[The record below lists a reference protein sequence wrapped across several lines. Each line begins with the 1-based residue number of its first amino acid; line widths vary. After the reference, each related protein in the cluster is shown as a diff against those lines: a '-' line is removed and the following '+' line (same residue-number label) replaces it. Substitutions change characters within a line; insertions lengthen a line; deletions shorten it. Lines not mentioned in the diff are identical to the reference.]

1 MTGKRL
7 ITIFIPVIFIAVIL
21 LSSAYIFLIT
31 IPTRVMELYGAPASG
46 LGIGTVSR
54 YAWLLYTHQ
63 ADLLE
68 GTDEQP
74 HETLKIKINAGDSAS
89 VISTRLAEV
98 GLIPDKE
105 IFLRYLIY
113 KGYDSILQSGSYSFS
128 KTQSAVE
135 IAAMM
140 IDPTPEDV
148 DFVILP
154 GMRYTEIAAL
164 IPTSGLD
171 FSADELLALF
181 ESGEGLILPPV
192 FQSAEN
198 LEGLIM
204 AGDYVILR
212 SASAVEFLQTLIDQT
227 AAQFTPEVTGAFSQ
241 QGLDVYQAITLASI
255 VEKEAIQAEEKSVI
269 VSVFLNRLRIGMP
282 LQSDPTVQYA
292 LGWDGANQSWWKSP
306 LAADDLAVSS
316 PYNTYIYG
324 GLTPTPI
331 CSVSINSLIAVAF
344 PQQSDYFYFRSA
356 CDGSGYHVFAQSYA
370 EHQLN
375 ACP

>member
-7 ITIFIPVIFIAVIL
+7 TTIFILIIFVAVL
-21 LSSAYIFLIT
+21 LLGSAYIFLIA
-31 IPTRVMELYGAPASG
+31 IPTRVAELYGAPASG

-54 YAWLLYTHQ
+54 YAWLLYTNQ
-63 ADLLE
+63 AELLK
-68 GTDEQP
+68 GTDEASP
-74 HETLKIKINAGDSAS
+74 ETLEIKINAGDDAS
-89 VISTRLAEV
+89 VISTNLAAV
-98 GLIPDKE
+98 GLIPDEE
-105 IFLRYLIY
+105 IFLKYLIY

-128 KTQSAVE
+128 GAQSAVE

-164 IPTSGLD
+164 IPTAGLD

-181 ESGEGLILPPV
+181 ESGEGLIMPAI
-192 FQSAEN
+192 FQGAEN
-198 LEGLIM
+198 LEGLIL
-204 AGDYVILR
+204 AGDYVIPR
-212 SASAVEFLQTLIDQT
+212 SVSAVEFLQALIDQT
-227 AAQFTPEVTGAFSQ
+227 AAQFTPEVIGAFSQ
-241 QGLDVYQAITLASI
+241 QGLDAYQAITLASI
-255 VEKEAIQAEEKSVI
+255 VEKEAIRAEEKSAI
-269 VSVFLNRLRIGMP
+269 VSVFLNRLRVGMP

-292 LGWDGANQSWWKSP
+292 LGWDGASQSWWKSP
-306 LAADDLAVSS
+306 LAAADLAVSS

-331 CSVSINSLIAVAF
+331 CSVSIDSLIAVAF

-370 EHQLN
+370 EHQSN